1 MTEKFSLTWNDF
13 NENVSRTFS
22 SMRHQEDFFDV
33 TLVSDDQEQFSA
45 HKVVL
50 SACSEYFGNVLRKN
64 KHTHPLLCLEGV
76 SSSELNCLLD
86 YVYNGQAQLFQEDLD
101 RFLKIANRLQLKGL
115 IEDPYSQE
123 VPNSVKQEYELKR
136 KPTIKTVEV
145 EDPEIQE
152 EKTESASSLD
162 ISKEYSI
169 IMNSSDINEVNQ
181 KIEENMERTEDGGYT
196 CKFCGKWMKRS
207 EHIKKHVETHM
218 EGLSF
223 PCPTCGKIFRSRNAM
238 QQHFYRKQC

>member
-181 KIEENMERTEDGGYT
+181 KIEENMERAEGGGYT
-196 CKFCGKWMKRS
+196 CKFCGKWMQRRQ
-207 EHIKKHVETHM
+207 HIQKHVETHM